1 MLLCAELSALVSSDL
16 TVTFEQSFPTF
27 CPFFTLEAGDWETG
41 NLWLDL
47 NKEGINQA
55 PCQP

>member
-27 CPFFTLEAGDWETG
+27 CPFFTLEAGDW
-41 NLWLDL
+41 
-47 NKEGINQA
+47 
-55 PCQP
+55 